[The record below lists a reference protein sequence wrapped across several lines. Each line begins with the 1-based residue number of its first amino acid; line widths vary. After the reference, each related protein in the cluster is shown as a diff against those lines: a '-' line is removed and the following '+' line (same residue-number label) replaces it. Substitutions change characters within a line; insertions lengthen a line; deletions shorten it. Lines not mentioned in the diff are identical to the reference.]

1 MIILNLVKFLS
12 KNVLKLLDNE
22 YDTNIMAVVDTWN
35 HRNFMFKKHVLK
47 WLNNKF
53 YKVYSSIK
61 SSKVL
66 WDVLN

>member
-47 WLNNKF
+47 
-53 YKVYSSIK
+53 
-61 SSKVL
+61 
-66 WDVLN
+66 